1 MDPDTP
7 YGSIEKEE
15 FQEPIPTTEI
25 DQDNPEYY
33 GQGLDQADEHWRF
46 LEEASTEREDD
57 DDDDDEES
65 SSSDDEVP
73 LELPIRPH
81 SMSSIGS
88 NYASSSDE
96 DLPRPRKR
104 DNGIEHDLQ
113 PPTSDAFR
121 YSPQPGLS
129 SPLKRRHSS
138 SPGHEP
144 RPFKR
149 NRGIFMPEY
158 LDLLNAD
165 IDDAAAL
172 VIARDDPDFA
182 PSQVGLTHWDPT
194 EKRVLYESL
203 ARLGPDDVPGIATR
217 IKTKGVL
224 EVSSYLHLLR
234 DTRRAQGHLDRI
246 KPVAMPAAVE
256 LSQACCS
263 ALEEAADDISVR
275 EEIRE
280 EVDEALKWGED
291 RWLIT
296 PYNCHAIKR
305 ERRADKGFQ
314 LLRTRRMLKLA
325 DRIFMNA
332 SFDESNWTSMSS
344 EPPAI
349 RMTAHGDF
357 YNLAL
362 SITRRLVAATMYV
375 AESRIRT
382 KDPLNGPFED
392 AIRREDVDAAV
403 VSLGLSANSDKF
415 WNGCARRLRLAV
427 VDTGESD
434 EESDTDD
441 DGYEDDDG
449 SDGSAT
455 HQDLEPMTYAAVEA
469 VLAGEDP
476 PPPDDNNDD
485 KDGDGDDNED
495 GDDDD
500 DGDNSDDGDAD
511 HSSPS
516 PSPPASPF
524 PSTTALLLSDDSTPI
539 PPPLPSY
546 PGVNPASVSLDTLEA
561 RTHTLLPRP
570 LTRRGR
576 RALAARIWASHADEA
591 YADAVDA
598 RESYAEERRLW
609 SVVLERE
616 AAPVEGMSR
625 PEGGRGESPGTGRG
639 HYLDGL
645 VFADAGDGGWRAGDG
660 RAGWEVET
668 EMVMVGE
675 EMGGVDGE
683 ERGEGEGEGE
693 RGRTGRRG

>member
-7 YGSIEKEE
+7 YGSIEEE
-15 FQEPIPTTEI
+15 EYQEPIPTTEI
-25 DQDNPEYY
+25 DYNNPEYY
-33 GQGLDQADEHWRF
+33 GQDLDPDEEHRRF

-57 DDDDDEES
+57 DDDDEDS

-81 SMSSIGS
+81 SMSSRGS

-96 DLPRPRKR
+96 EDLPRPRKR
-104 DNGIEHDLQ
+104 GTGIEHDLG
-113 PPTSDAFR
+113 PPTSDASRF
-121 YSPQPGLS
+121 SPQPGLS

-138 SPGHEP
+138 SSDHEP

-203 ARLGPDDVPGIATR
+203 ARLGPDDVPRIAAR

-224 EVSSYLHLLR
+224 EVSAYLHLLR

-256 LSQACCS
+256 LSQACVS

-280 EVDEALKWGED
+280 ELDEALKWGED

-357 YNLAL
+357 YNLAV
-362 SITRRLVAATMYV
+362 SVTRRLVAATMYI
-375 AESRIRT
+375 AESRLRT
-382 KDPLNGPFED
+382 KDPLAGPYED
-392 AIRREDVDAAV
+392 AVRREDVDAAV
-403 VSLGLSANSDKF
+403 VSLGVSANSDKF
-415 WNGCARRLRLAV
+415 WIGCARRLRLAV
-427 VDTGESD
+427 VDTGEEND
-434 EESDTDD
+434 ESDTDD
-441 DGYEDDDG
+441 DGYEDDNG
-449 SDGSAT
+449 SDGSAAF
-455 HQDLEPMTYAAVEA
+455 QDLEPMTYAAVEA

-476 PPPDDNNDD
+476 PPPDDDGNGDADGEGDD
-485 KDGDGDDNED
+485 DGDGDDNKVR
-495 GDDDD
+495 DDDD
-500 DGDNSDDGDAD
+500 AEGAHDST
-511 HSSPS
+511 PS
-516 PSPPASPF
+516 SPF
-524 PSTTALLLSDDSTPI
+524 PPSSPASSTSILKDDEDSPI

-546 PGVNPASVSLDTLEA
+546 PGVNHLQVDLDVSEA

-591 YADAVDA
+591 HADAVDA
-598 RESYAEERRLW
+598 RDAYAEEKRLW

-616 AAPVEGMSR
+616 TAAPVSR
-625 PEGGRGESPGTGRG
+625 PEGRGREESPGTGRG

-645 VFADAGDGGWRAGDG
+645 VFSGAAGDGWRMGDG

-668 EMVMVGE
+668 EMVMEEEKGGE
-675 EMGGVDGE
+675 DGE
-683 ERGEGEGEGE
+683 DGE
-693 RGRTGRRG
+693 RGRERGRVVRGRG